1 MSQADARRLV
11 VRRRF
16 RATPE
21 ELFHA
26 WTDPAGMG
34 AWMCPGDIVST
45 HVQMDLRVGGAL
57 RIVMRDRE
65 QAYEH
70 RGEFTVIEPPRK
82 LAFTWIADATGGE
95 RTLVTVELIAISE
108 TETELVLTHEGFPQ
122 NDARDRYQNGW
133 SRIVGRLEARLEE
146 QRMRKKTD
154 LVVIA
159 AAKAQPGKEKA
170 LEQALRDVAKPTRGQ
185 PGCVSFSLYR
195 SAENPA
201 VIVGHERWAS
211 REDHERHLR
220 GAHVQALLSAMAS
233 LLAEPPHIVS
243 YQIVDEE

>member
-1 MSQADARRLV
+1 MSQADARAVV

-16 RATPE
+16 RATRE
-21 ELFHA
+21 ALFRE
-26 WTDPAGMG
+26 WTDPVSMG
-34 AWMCPGDIVST
+34 AWMCPGDILST
-45 HVQMDLRVGGAL
+45 EVHMDLRVGGAL
-57 RIVMRDRE
+57 RIVMQDGER
-65 QAYEH
+65 AYEH
-70 RGEFTVIEPPRK
+70 HGEFTVIDPPGR
-82 LAFTWIADATGGE
+82 LAFTWIAAATDGE

-108 TETELVLTHEGFPQ
+108 TETELVLTHEGFPR
-122 NDARDRYQNGW
+122 NDVRDRYQNGW
-133 SRIVGRLEARLEE
+133 SRIVGRLEERLEE

-159 AAKAQPGKEKA
+159 AAKAQPGREKE
-170 LEQALRDVAKPTRGQ
+170 LEKALRDVAKPTRGQ

-220 GAHVQALLSAMAS
+220 GAHVQALMSAMAN

-243 YQIVDEE
+243 YQIMDEE